1 MNLPVILIACND
13 CADIS
18 PEMSC
23 YPPDEVWWLPEYR
36 RWVCTECWANYQDV
50 DDPVL
55 SVAEV
60 LDTPEEMERRVLT
73 TLTKLRLTK

>member
-1 MNLPVILIACND
+1 MNLPAILIACND

-23 YPPDEVWWLPEYR
+23 YLPDEVWWLPEYR